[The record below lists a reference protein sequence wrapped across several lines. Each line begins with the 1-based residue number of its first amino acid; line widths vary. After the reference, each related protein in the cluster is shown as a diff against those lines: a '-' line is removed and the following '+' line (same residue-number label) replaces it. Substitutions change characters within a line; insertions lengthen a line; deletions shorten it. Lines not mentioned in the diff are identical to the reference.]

1 MEGDEALLAVCR
13 AQLARCHDEHCA
25 LPAEAGV
32 RHMVER
38 MAILSFVIEQVDK
51 RLEETKHRAVRVAE

>member
-38 MAILSFVIEQVDK
+38 MAILSFVIEQLDK
-51 RLEETKHRAVRVAE
+51 RLEGTRFETVQVRE